1 MTRMTPVVSFVVP
14 ARNEERYI
22 RRAVRSAQRQ
32 SVRDLEIL
40 VVDDGSTDRTP
51 FIIRA
56 LAAND
61 PRIRLLHNPG
71 SGFVA
76 AQNAGLAAARAPLV
90 ARLDADDISLPSR
103 VERQLREFETNRHLV
118 ALGTFGLRINEWGLP
133 VGRLRTGPV
142 GRDGYRR
149 VRSEGSSI
157 HLTHS
162 SVIFRRDTAER
173 LGGYDADYYPADDH
187 RLWSC
192 MADLGEVYALANLLT
207 LYRLRSTSMSALEVE
222 LMTQQA
228 TRATLRR
235 QQGAPGSS
243 SDEDEAVRQSVARVA
258 SRRRLARAL
267 VNGRLPTALRVV
279 RTEGMGLAEVR
290 RTLSRALRG

>member
-1 MTRMTPVVSFVVP
+1 LTSPVVSFVVP
-14 ARNEERYI
+14 ARNEERYLP
-22 RRAVRSAQRQ
+22 RALRSAQRQ
-32 SVRDLEIL
+32 TVRDLEIL

-51 FIIRA
+51 SIVRA
-56 LAAND
+56 LAADD
-61 PRIRLLHNPG
+61 PRIRLLPNPG

-90 ARLDADDISLPSR
+90 ARLDADDISRPAR
-103 VERQLREFETNRHLV
+103 VERQLREFDRNRRLV

-133 VGRLRTGPV
+133 VGRLRSGPV
-142 GRDGYRR
+142 GPEGYRR
-149 VRSEGSSI
+149 VLANNSAI

-162 SVIFRRDTAER
+162 SVTFRRDVAEQ

-192 MADLGEVYALANLLT
+192 MADRGEVYALPDLLT
-207 LYRLRSTSMSALEVE
+207 LYRLRSTSMSALQAEW
-222 LMTQQA
+222 MTQQA
-228 TRATLRR
+228 TRARLWL
-235 QQGAPGSS
+235 QQGDAGSR
-243 SDEDEAVRQSVARVA
+243 SDDDEIVRQSVARVA

-267 VNGRLPTALRVV
+267 VNGRLPTAVRVV
-279 RTEGMGLAEVR
+279 RTEGLGLAEIR